1 MLEKLQLCIITPA
14 TGFLQYQFSRLEGII
29 ILQVSLGISVT
40 VNKTYKK
47 YLVKSAAQE
56 NWDFYLTWIQIWF
69 ALDFLSRSQ
78 QGWEV
83 EK

>member
-56 NWDFYLTWIQIWF
+56 N
-69 ALDFLSRSQ
+69 
-78 QGWEV
+78 
-83 EK
+83 